1 MLAVVQIGS
10 STVRSPCI
18 TARMVLAA
26 LGADWAV
33 SRPGAATAAVAA
45 RPVLRKLR
53 REVVARRVMRF
64 SLGWAG
70 TKAARGRAGNAAG
83 CTDPGAIN
91 ARVGELG
98 KGQEKC
104 QARDGKGTETR
115 ASTRARARARTGL
128 GRGQKRARTRR
139 GQGVCR
145 RAARRFC
152 RASPRLLSCA
162 GSGRRRWDEEGKRM
176 GRVPASG
183 LSLLLPLNYH

>member
-83 CTDPGAIN
+83 CTDPVRLTHAW
-91 ARVGELG
+91 V
-98 KGQEKC
+98 
-104 QARDGKGTETR
+104 
-115 ASTRARARARTGL
+115 SWARARR
-128 GRGQKRARTRR
+128 RARPGMEKERKKGQNKGQHTR
-139 GQGVCR
+139 QNK
-145 RAARRFC
+145 
-152 RASPRLLSCA
+152 
-162 GSGRRRWDEEGKRM
+162 D
-176 GRVPASG
+176 
-183 LSLLLPLNYH
+183 